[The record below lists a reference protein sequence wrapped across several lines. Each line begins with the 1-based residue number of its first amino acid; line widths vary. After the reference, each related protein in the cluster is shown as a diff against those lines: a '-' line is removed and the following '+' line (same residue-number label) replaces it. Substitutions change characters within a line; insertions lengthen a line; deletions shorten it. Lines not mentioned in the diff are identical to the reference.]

1 MFIMVIGTPASAAMG
16 TMLAAGMTSSVDPMT
31 HSSSACVASRYDFFE
46 RAVRQCLAEVD
57 HVGFDESV
65 AWHVAAVGQ
74 SAMAV
79 RIGFVVEIRHD
90 VGGVI
95 FCMALHA
102 VRGTDGA
109 MQIDDD
115 VAAIAGFFMQCVE
128 VLCGEQRQHASLFQ
142 FDERFMCGA
151 RLCGPHGRFLLPTP
165 GILAIFLVA
174 KECFD
179 VIHFRLFRVLSPDAV
194 RSTEVG
200 NTCGRGNPRPRQY
213 CDLFAHILGIAAR
226 RNF

>member
-31 HSSSACVASRYDFFE
+31 HSSSACVASRYDFSS
-46 RAVRQCLAEVD
+46 APSGSASPEVD

-151 RLCGPHGRFLLPTP
+151 RLCGPHG
-165 GILAIFLVA
+165 
-174 KECFD
+174 
-179 VIHFRLFRVLSPDAV
+179 
-194 RSTEVG
+194 
-200 NTCGRGNPRPRQY
+200 
-213 CDLFAHILGIAAR
+213 
-226 RNF
+226 